1 MFKKWFSLTTTI
13 SMMLIAACAPVA
25 ADEGVVTINSDGST
39 EESAATTGDSNDQEG
54 SSEPGTGQG
63 GEANPSLPGVQP
75 QQETNIVYT
84 DDTYKFTIAY
94 PADFSFSTQ
103 PDEKIANLVPKPLVS
118 FSIMNPIAASS
129 DIVELEPA
137 DLEIRIHSA
146 KDATELNRWLT
157 SVGLAGDGYTTQEF
171 KTENVS
177 GLQVCIS
184 TMLAPGCSYFVLGS
198 DWVYQMIPSTLEGES
213 ILQSFVLLP

>member
-13 SMMLIAACAPVA
+13 TMMLIAACAPIA
-25 ADEGVVTINSDGST
+25 GDGDVVTINSDGST
-39 EESAATTGDSNDQEG
+39 EEVAATTGDSNDQEG

-63 GEANPSLPGVQP
+63 GETNPSLPGVQP
-75 QQETNIVYT
+75 QQGTNTVYT

-103 PDEKIANLVPKPLVS
+103 PNEKIANLVPKPLVS
-118 FSIMNPIAASS
+118 FIIMNPTTAAS

-137 DLEIRIHSA
+137 DLEIRVYDGKGVTA
-146 KDATELNRWLT
+146 LDRWLD
-157 SVGLAGDGYTTQEF
+157 SVGLAGDGYTSQEF
-171 KTENVS
+171 RTENVS
-177 GLQVCIS
+177 GLEVCTS

-198 DWVYQMIPSTLEGES
+198 DWVYQMIPSTLEGEA
-213 ILQSFVLLP
+213 ILQSFTLLP